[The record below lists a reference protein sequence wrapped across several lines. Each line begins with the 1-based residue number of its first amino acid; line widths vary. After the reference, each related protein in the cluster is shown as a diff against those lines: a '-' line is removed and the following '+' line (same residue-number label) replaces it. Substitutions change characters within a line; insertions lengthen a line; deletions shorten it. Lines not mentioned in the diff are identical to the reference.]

1 MKGDLKMSDL
11 EKMELADRIKA
22 MDVEEKQLAVKLFPS
37 DILIDEIKRRNEQT
51 EKMIAGIRDLV
62 KVKA

>member
-1 MKGDLKMSDL
+1 MSDL
-11 EKMELADRIKA
+11 EKMELADRIKS
-22 MDVEEKQLAVKLFPS
+22 MDVEEKQLAVKFFPS

-62 KVKA
+62 KVKG

>member
-1 MKGDLKMSDL
+1 MGDL

-22 MDVEEKQLAVKLFPS
+22 MDEEEKRLAVRFIPS
-37 DILIDEIKRRNEQT
+37 DILIDEIARRSMET
-51 EKMIAGIRDLV
+51 EKMIAGIRDLA

>member
-1 MKGDLKMSDL
+1 MSDL

-62 KVKA
+62 KVKG

>member
-11 EKMELADRIKA
+11 EKMELAERIKA